1 METLKETATG
11 RLYGVICDK
20 TLIVVS
26 FSIDLEDEDKPAL
39 TAISCNDLQLSMP
52 VEVDFCGVL
61 LVGDVTGNIPDAFK
75 VSMSIFAISLPV
87 NSISKL
93 VII

>member
-1 METLKETATG
+1 MEKLKDKATG

-26 FSIDLEDEDKPAL
+26 FSINHEDENEPI
-39 TAISCNDLQLSMP
+39 TSYNDLQLSMP

-61 LVGDVTGNIPDAFK
+61 LVGDVEGNIPDAFK
-75 VSMSIFAISLPV
+75 VLNYFYEYKCSNRLMLSLIV
-87 NSISKL
+87 
-93 VII
+93 